1 MSKTGSR
8 SKQRSQ
14 SASQSSDPDSVK
26 SRLHTLFN
34 QIEKEFDVVVAENV
48 ALKDRIEALE
58 EVLLQ
63 ITSNPSALTPD
74 GKQNVT
80 PGRDSTGSLGVPG
93 DPSGRAIQLQQ
104 KLSVASLKRDS
115 MATATQLGQKI
126 KSTYKLKA
134 SSRIFKSQS
143 GSTTG
148 RLLSKFEW
156 HKDGV
161 WFVAAIQRHN
171 KTFVGTASADGTGK
185 YQPLFLHHSFYQ
197 PLFGLIMHVLSKQTQ
212 I

>member
-1 MSKTGSR
+1 MSKSGTR
-8 SKQRSQ
+8 SKQRSE
-14 SASQSSDPDSVK
+14 SSDPDSVK
-26 SRLHTLFN
+26 TRLHTLFN
-34 QIEKEFDVVVAENV
+34 QIEKEFDIVVAENV

-74 GKQNVT
+74 GKQGST
-80 PGRDSTGSLGVPG
+80 PGRDSTGSMGGIGPG
-93 DPSGRAIQLQQ
+93 MGDASGRAIQLQQ

-134 SSRIFKSQS
+134 SSRIFKTQS
-143 GSTTG
+143 GSTSG

-161 WFVAAIQRHN
+161 WFVAAIQRNN
-171 KTFVGTASADGTGK
+171 KTLIGTASADGTGK
-185 YQPLFLHHSFYQ
+185 
-197 PLFGLIMHVLSKQTQ
+197 
-212 I
+212 